1 MDTFKLTDNSISHI
15 AQLLQ
20 VAILTGTDVIDNM
33 RAIDFVLNKGSLE
46 LSPEYFENFEAG
58 LQRMLEET
66 ENLAM
71 IVTGKRNQL
80 PSYYR

>member
-20 VAILTGTDVIDNM
+20 VAILTGTDIIDNM

-46 LSPEYFENFEAG
+46 LSPEYFENFETG

-66 ENLAM
+66 ENLAADQE
-71 IVTGKRNQL
+71 TAQEGT
-80 PSYYR
+80 SDE

>member
-1 MDTFKLTDNSISHI
+1 MDTFKLTDNAISHI

-20 VAILTGTDVIDNM
+20 VAILTGTDIIDNM

-46 LSPEYFENFEAG
+46 LSPEYFENFENG

-66 ENLAM
+66 ENLAADQE
-71 IVTGKRNQL
+71 TSQEGT
-80 PSYYR
+80 SDE